1 MVCLNAALLVCLPQ
15 NRFYI
20 AFALIRL
27 ELICQLTVLYNA
39 SNNELVRTK
48 TLVKGTIVQIDSA
61 PFRRWYENHYA
72 LPVGRKVWH
81 QISLDICLML
91 PQATDTDAVAK
102 VTKARSKPVN
112 DKKAQ
117 RKQHSAVDA
126 KLEEQFATGRLYGLF
141 FSLLLF
147 ASRGA
152 IS

>member
-1 MVCLNAALLVCLPQ
+1 M
-15 NRFYI
+15 
-20 AFALIRL
+20 
-27 ELICQLTVLYNA
+27 LYNA

-72 LPVGRKVWH
+72 LPVGRKVWSQVDRNH
-81 QISLDICLML
+81 PSHISS
-91 PQATDTDAVAK
+91 QATDTDAVAK

-126 KLEEQFATGRLYGLF
+126 KLEEQFATGRLYGLC
-141 FSLLLF
+141 
-147 ASRGA
+147 
-152 IS
+152 IN